1 MSNHVQTFSEGQRI
15 SVRGEDFM
23 ITSVNLSDGDGYIL
37 KAKGTSELVKDQQ
50 FIFDTKIDT
59 DIIQIDPKKMHFIRD
74 TFPGYSFTKLYVENA
89 MRCNPVSTNKITIAT
104 KGAFNDAD
112 YQLTPTVKAFKLPRP
127 RFLIADGVGLGKTV
141 EVGIFLSEMIK
152 RGKGKRILIVALKSI
167 LAQFQEEMWNRFDI
181 PFMRLDSYG
190 ISKIKSKI
198 PANKNPFEY
207 YDKTIISID
216 TLKHDGTFNSIL
228 EKTRWDIIVIDECH
242 IVANDSSQRGKLA
255 RLLSQQCESLILTS
269 ATPHNGNRESF
280 ANLLSMIEPTA
291 IPKSGDFSKENI
303 QDYYVRRFKND
314 IEDEVVRKNFQDRKI
329 ISDEVSLNSLE
340 EEFLALQ
347 QSYKALKKKEQGA
360 KGQDVLY
367 SVGLFKSFLSS
378 PEAAL
383 ETLSK
388 RLEDIQA
395 SGNCPDEEMVRME
408 EILNEI
414 IATGKNSKYLK
425 LVDTLKSLNWS
436 GRPSDERFVIFSER
450 IPTIKMLK
458 ERLLK
463 DFNIKDED
471 VICSFDGS
479 LSDVEQEAVIED
491 FSREDSKIKIL
502 ICSNAGSQGV
512 NLHYFCNRMFNY
524 DIPWSLI
531 VLEQRNGRID
541 RYGQKRTPFIH
552 YLIERSSIE
561 EVRDDLRILDI
572 LKNKED
578 EVKATLGDVG
588 SVTEL
593 LDPKKEEA
601 IITQAVAESEEL
613 GDDFDVLK
621 LLASAGG
628 KPIMEKTAAVEEKEM
643 VQSTTSIFDSDII
656 FYKELLDFLS
666 TRGELS
672 QNDYSVDVSSNYL
685 ALRNSPYLNK
695 VLFDVPDE
703 AKPRVGDEF
712 KLTTSQEKVIDSIEK
727 SRKKGSDRDKS
738 WTEFQLLY
746 DLHPAVHY
754 YQTCLDSCLDKDQAV
769 AAKLTALPQG
779 TAWYIF
785 HGSVSNGLGQQ
796 IVSEFFVIPINEDGT
811 PAGKPA
817 SVEEFI
823 QKYLKRTLPTSTITD
838 DDLLCLDV
846 LLSDAVDSA
855 IDNYMAKKQSEM
867 EKTMATKKQEN
878 LEKIENWLADAEHG
892 QMQLFGAE
900 SMRFEKNM
908 KEIRTIHDEKSRYI
922 EDMNTLKG
930 DAFVRP
936 LAVFYNF

>member
-1 MSNHVQTFSEGQRI
+1 MPGNYQSYSEGQRI

-23 ITSVNLSDGDGYIL
+23 ITSVKPSDGNGYIL
-37 KAKGTSELVKDQQ
+37 GAKGTSELVKDQQ
-50 FIFDTKIDT
+50 FIFDTRIDK

-74 TFPGYSFTKLYVENA
+74 EYPGYSFTKLYVENA
-89 MRCNPVSTNKITIAT
+89 MRCNPVSSNKITIAT
-104 KGAFNDAD
+104 KGAFNNAD

-228 EKTRWDIIVIDECH
+228 EKTHWDIIVIDECH

-291 IPKSGDFSKENI
+291 VPKSGEFSKESI

-314 IEDEVVRKNFQDRKI
+314 IEDEAVRKNFQDRKI
-329 ISDEVSLNSLE
+329 ISDEVFLNPQE
-340 EEFLALQ
+340 DEFLALQ
-347 QSYKALKKKEQGA
+347 QSYKAQKKKEQGT
-360 KGQDVLY
+360 KGPDVLY

-388 RLEDIQA
+388 RMEDIYA
-395 SGNCPDEEMVRME
+395 SGNNPDDEMLRME
-408 EILNEI
+408 AILKEI
-414 IATGKNSKYLK
+414 IETGQNSKYRK
-425 LVDTLKSLNWS
+425 LVETLKALKWS

-463 DFNIKDED
+463 DFNIRNEE

-479 LSDVEQEAVIED
+479 LSDVEQEEVIED

-541 RYGQKRTPFIH
+541 RYGQKRTPYIH

-561 EVRDDLRILDI
+561 EVKDDLRILDI
-572 LKNKED
+572 LKDKED

-613 GDDFDVLK
+613 GDTFDIFDI
-621 LLASAGG
+621 LAAAGG
-628 KPIMEKTAAVEEKEM
+628 EPIMDKTAAIEERDM
-643 VQSTTSIFDSDII
+643 VQDSVSVFESDIV
-656 FYKELLDFLS
+656 FYKELLAFL
-666 TRGELS
+666 TTKGELKHG
-672 QNDYSVDVSSNYL
+672 DYTADVPNGYL
-685 ALRNSPYLNK
+685 ALRNSPYLDK
-695 VLFDVPDE
+695 VLFDMPDE
-703 AKPRVGDEF
+703 AKPKVGDEF
-712 KLTTSQEKVIDSIEK
+712 KLSTSKDLVMDSIDK

-746 DLHPAVHY
+746 DLHPAIHY
-754 YQTCLDSCLDKDQAV
+754 YQTCLDSFLDKDQAV
-769 AAKLTALPQG
+769 AAKLTSLPQG

-817 SVEEFI
+817 SAEEFI
-823 QKYLKRTLPTSTITD
+823 KKHLQRTLPTATITD
-838 DDLLCLDV
+838 DDLISLEV

-855 IDNYMAKKQSEM
+855 IDNYMAQKQSEM
-867 EKTMATKKQEN
+867 EKSMATKKEEN
-878 LEKIENWLADAEHG
+878 LQKIEDWLADAEHG
-892 QMQLFGAE
+892 QLQLFGAE
-900 SMRFEKNM
+900 SLRFEKSM